1 MKTVNTTALAA
12 LLALAATVPEET
24 EARSYGSLLA
34 PRSYRYNRP
43 RDPFDLV
50 SEFFHTPFYNNVNS
64 LMKQQQAAVDRLSH
78 SASPRYAVSDED
90 GVMQLEVELPGVLAK
105 DLDVELEDD
114 RFLRIKGSRKQR
126 DGSAES
132 TFDLSFELAEGVD
145 PDRLT
150 VKLSAGILQVQ
161 VPKKEK
167 VVKKLEITT
176 DEAADELLQIKT
188 GQEAHTE
195 GSQEKV
201 EGIVI
206 TEDAAEE

>member
-1 MKTVNTTALAA
+1 MKAINTTAVAA
-12 LLALAATVPEET
+12 LLALAATLPETT

-50 SEFFHTPFYNNVNS
+50 SEFFQTPFYNNVNS
-64 LMKQQQAAVDRLSH
+64 LLKQQQGAVDRLAH
-78 SASPRYAVSDED
+78 SASPRYVVSEED

-114 RFLRIKGSRKQR
+114 RVLRIKGSRKQR
-126 DGSAES
+126 GCSAES
-132 TFDLSFELAEGVD
+132 AFDLSFELADDVD

-150 VKLSAGILQVQ
+150 VKLSAGILRVQ

-167 VVKKLEITT
+167 AVKKLEITT
-176 DEAADELLQIKT
+176 DEAEDEVLQIKT
-188 GQEAHTE
+188 GQEAHVDGKQEE
-195 GSQEKV
+195 GD
-201 EGIVI
+201 GIVI
-206 TEDAAEE
+206 TEDAAEK